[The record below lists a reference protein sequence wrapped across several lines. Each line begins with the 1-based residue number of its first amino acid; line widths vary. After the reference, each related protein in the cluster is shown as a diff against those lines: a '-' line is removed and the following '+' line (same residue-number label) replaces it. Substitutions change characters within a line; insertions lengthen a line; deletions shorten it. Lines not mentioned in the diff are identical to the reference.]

1 MSAARAIAEIRHSS
15 SQFVHL
21 AHPRPVPWGTIFDAF
36 SALLGVPLVPYSE
49 WLARLEESGKVIVA
63 AREKNDDLQNNP
75 ALRIIELFRTDSMG
89 IASARGLSLLSIDEA
104 LKVSETLRGDKLPQ
118 LGIEDVKRWL
128 SYWRSTELLS
138 Q

>member
-1 MSAARAIAEIRHSS
+1 LTSAGRAIAEIRHSS

-21 AHPRPVPWGTIFDAF
+21 AHPHPVPWGTIFDAF

-49 WLARLEESGKVIVA
+49 WLARLEESGKA
-63 AREKNDDLQNNP
+63 TREKNDDLRNNP

-89 IASARGLSLLSIDEA
+89 IASARGISLLSIDEA
-104 LKVSETLRGDKLPQ
+104 QKVSETLRDDNLPQ

-128 SYWRSTELLS
+128 DYWRNMGLLS